1 MAFVEFFEVVE
12 VGTEGGFDLIEVEGV
27 VDGGV
32 TVEGEG
38 GDAAGDHGMEADGV
52 FAGVAD
58 LFFDEDEV
66 ETELTAV
73 GGELGDLGA
82 DGDGGT
88 LLAGGER
95 ELGAGVFGEGFLDAG
110 FEFLEDLGGVGAG
123 AAAGGG
129 DAIDGVSGDAAA
141 FLPIPAGLGVGV
153 GHRIGPGDV
162 DVVHDD
168 GDIVAGVAFHGGVEG
183 EVGGGAGG
191 ATGSGVEF
199 GEDGAAGFTAEGF
212 GVEGGGEDGLITLVE
227 EVFEVGAIAIGGG
240 EAVPGLLGGA
250 GEEGMGAEVEGGGGA
265 AFGFGDFGEF
275 VGGRGRGG
283 VGAEGGFEGFAG
295 LGGAAIGVKSEAEGF
310 LVELGLGGPADFG
323 GAAGGI
329 ESGGGVLGGEEFGG
343 EGLEEA
349 GLVVAFGVFGEGG
362 DGFGGGGGV
371 VFDESDDE
379 LALGGGEDGGG
390 EIGELE
396 ELLEGLDARGG
407 VLGGGGG
414 GEAFGE
420 FGEGGRILGEDA
432 GQKKERKEGEQP
444 ESHQQVVPYLISMKH
459 LIAVI
464 WLLAA
469 AVAPA
474 QDNVNAV
481 LWQQTAAEYRAS
493 TIQAFR
499 AATAVLPR
507 ALADR
512 QWTAALEQRGMDA
525 ERLAALPPA
534 IIVDVDETIVD
545 NAPAAARDIRERN
558 GVFDPK
564 AWTQW
569 TSEAKAKALAGAREF
584 LGEARL
590 RGVTVFYVTN
600 RGLEEAAATRRN
612 LVEQG
617 FEVLDLNNT
626 LIPSTLLVKDES
638 KKWGSDKT
646 TRRAIIARNY
656 RIVMLCGD
664 DLNDFVSVY
673 GLSRAERDVR
683 ARLYDEWWGERWIL
697 LPNPTYGTWERA
709 LGQDKRGALDL
720 AGQ

>member
-1 MAFVEFFEVVE
+1 
-12 VGTEGGFDLIEVEGV
+12 
-27 VDGGV
+27 
-32 TVEGEG
+32 
-38 GDAAGDHGMEADGV
+38 
-52 FAGVAD
+52 
-58 LFFDEDEV
+58 
-66 ETELTAV
+66 
-73 GGELGDLGA
+73 
-82 DGDGGT
+82 
-88 LLAGGER
+88 
-95 ELGAGVFGEGFLDAG
+95 
-110 FEFLEDLGGVGAG
+110 
-123 AAAGGG
+123 
-129 DAIDGVSGDAAA
+129 
-141 FLPIPAGLGVGV
+141 
-153 GHRIGPGDV
+153 
-162 DVVHDD
+162 
-168 GDIVAGVAFHGGVEG
+168 
-183 EVGGGAGG
+183 
-191 ATGSGVEF
+191 
-199 GEDGAAGFTAEGF
+199 
-212 GVEGGGEDGLITLVE
+212 VEGGGEDGLIALVQV
-227 EVFEVGAIAIGGG
+227 VFEVGAIGVGGG
-240 EAVPGLLGGA
+240 EAVPGLFGGA
-250 GEEGMGAEVEGGGGA
+250 GEEGVGAEVEGVGGA
-265 AFGFGDFGEF
+265 AFGFSDFGES
-275 VGGRGRGG
+275 VGGGGRSG
-283 VGAEGGFEGFAG
+283 VAAEGGFEGFAG
-295 LGGAAIGVKSEAEGF
+295 LGGAAIGLEGEAEGF
-310 LVELGLGGPADFG
+310 LVEVGLGGSADFG
-323 GAAGGI
+323 GAAGGV
-329 ESGGGVLGGEEFGG
+329 EGGGRVFGGEEFGG

-349 GLVVAFGVFGEGG
+349 GLVVALGLFRELG

-371 VFDESDDE
+371 VFDEGYDE
-379 LALGGGEDGGG
+379 LALSGRGEGGG

-396 ELLEGLDARGG
+396 ELLESIDAGGG
-407 VLGGGGG
+407 VLCGGDG
-414 GEAFGE
+414 GEALGE
-420 FGEGGRILGEDA
+420 FGEGGWLLGDGEGE
-432 GQKKERKEGEQP
+432 GQKDEGEGERP
-444 ESHQQVVPYLISMKH
+444 GVHQQVVPYLFSMKH

-464 WLLAA
+464 WLAA
-469 AVAPA
+469 AALAPA

-481 LWQQTAAEYRAS
+481 LWQQTAAEYRAA

-499 AATAVLPR
+499 AASAVLPR

-512 QWTAALEQRGMDA
+512 QWTAALEQRAMDA

-600 RGLEEAAATRRN
+600 RGVEEAAATRRN

-626 LIPSTLLVKDES
+626 LIPSTLLVKDDS

-646 TRRAIIARNY
+646 TRRAVIARNY

-673 GLSRAERDVR
+673 GLSRAERDAR

-697 LPNPTYGTWERA
+697 LPNPSYGTWERA